1 MLIDLEYLAA
11 QTIRARALVNVDS
24 IRMVMVH
31 PDGQC
36 SLRLPDLT
44 LRLVPEWPVERLLAV
59 LPMAV
64 ETRPGAASGGAE
76 AQGQEGGPRQ
86 GGAAS
91 PRRSTKRS

>member
-36 SLRLPDLT
+36 SIRLPDIT
-44 LRLVPEWPVERLLAV
+44 LRLVPEWRVERLLAL
-59 LPMAV
+59 LPMAI
-64 ETRPGAASGGAE
+64 ETAPGAASGGAE
-76 AQGQEGGPRQ
+76 AQGQEGGGGQ
-86 GGAAS
+86 GRAAS
-91 PRRSTKRS
+91 PKRRRAAS